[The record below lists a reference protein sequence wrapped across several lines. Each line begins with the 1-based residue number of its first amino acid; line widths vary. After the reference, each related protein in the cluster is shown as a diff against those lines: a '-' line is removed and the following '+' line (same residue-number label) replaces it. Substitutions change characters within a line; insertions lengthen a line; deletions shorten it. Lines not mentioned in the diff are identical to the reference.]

1 MSEYSTRRILDF
13 KTKAPSLE
21 SLYECVYMNVF
32 DVDANVNEVA
42 AVDPQLRKLIQD
54 TDILSPDPNV
64 PLFLI
69 VNAQVPSI
77 VGPLRRGNVPPDG
90 PGFFFFFFFFAAK
103 LSERTRNELF
113 QLESDQDEKNPR
125 LTAVRLLRDYCCN
138 ALSETQTQKGRFK
151 VICASRNLEKVPKFA
166 RTL

>member
-90 PGFFFFFFFFAAK
+90 PGFFFFF
-103 LSERTRNELF
+103 LLPNSLNELGMNCF
-113 QLESDQDEKNPR
+113 SLNRIKTKR
-125 LTAVRLLRDYCCN
+125 ILV
-138 ALSETQTQKGRFK
+138 
-151 VICASRNLEKVPKFA
+151 
-166 RTL
+166 